1 MSATSHSHRPD
12 VKHQISEWPK
22 PGPTIRLLFPGFAVA
37 AVVATAALG
46 LAQVVPL
53 VGAPVLALALGII
66 IAAIR
71 RPSTVVRPGIRW
83 SGKYVLQTAIV
94 VLGATLSLARV
105 VSVGLVTLPV
115 MLGTLTAALGVAY
128 LVGRALGIPGGL
140 RTLVGVGTGICGA
153 SAIAAVSGVIEASE
167 VDIAYA
173 MSTIFVFNLVAVLIF
188 PPIGHLLGLSQNGFG
203 LWAGTAVNDTSSVVA
218 AGYAYGKVAGLHSV
232 IVKLTRTTMIIPI
245 VAALGVLARRRSA
258 HATHVRWHK
267 VIPWFLVWFVAAAI
281 IESIGLVPAA
291 WHAGLAELSIVLI
304 TVALAAI
311 GLSTHLGDMRRAGYR
326 PLLLGTVTWVTVA
339 VTGLAM
345 QLLVGSW

>member
-1 MSATSHSHRPD
+1 M
-12 VKHQISEWPK
+12 
-22 PGPTIRLLFPGFAVA
+22 
-37 AVVATAALG
+37 
-46 LAQVVPL
+46 
-53 VGAPVLALALGII
+53 
-66 IAAIR
+66 
-71 RPSTVVRPGIRW
+71 
-83 SGKYVLQTAIV
+83 
-94 VLGATLSLARV
+94 
-105 VSVGLVTLPV
+105 
-115 MLGTLTAALGVAY
+115 
-128 LVGRALGIPGGL
+128 
-140 RTLVGVGTGICGA
+140 GVGTGICGA

-245 VAALGVLARRRSA
+245 VAALGVLTRRRSA

-281 IESIGLVPAA
+281 VESIGLVPSA
-291 WHAGLAELSIVLI
+291 WHPGLAELSIVLI

-311 GLSTHLGDMRRAGYR
+311 GLSTHLGDMRRAGFR
-326 PLLLGTVTWVTVA
+326 PLLLGTVTWATVA

>member
-1 MSATSHSHRPD
+1 MSVTSRSYRIALN
-12 VKHQISEWPK
+12 HQIHEWPR
-22 PGPTIRLLFPGFAVA
+22 PGTTLRRLAPGIAAALAVA
-37 AVVATAALG
+37 AAALG

-53 VGAPVLALALGII
+53 VGAPVLALALGILV
-66 IAAIR
+66 AAIR
-71 RPSTVVRPGIRW
+71 RPSEVTRPGIRW

-94 VLGATLSLARV
+94 ALGATLSLARV
-105 VSVGLVTLPV
+105 VSVGIVTLPV

-128 LVGRALGIPGGL
+128 LLGRALRIPGGL

-173 MSTIFVFNLVAVLIF
+173 MSTIFIFNLIAVLLF

-203 LWAGTAVNDTSSVVA
+203 VWAGTAVNDTSSVVA
-218 AGYAYGKVAGLHSV
+218 TGYQYGQVAGLHSV

-245 VAALGVLARRRSA
+245 VAVLGIVTRRRTA
-258 HATHVRWHK
+258 HATRVRWHA
-267 VIPWFLVWFVAAAI
+267 VIPWFLVWFIVAVI
-281 IESIGLVPAA
+281 VESVGVVPAS
-291 WHAGLAELSIVLI
+291 WHAGLSEVSIALI

-311 GLSTHLGDMRRAGYR
+311 GLSTHLGDMRRAGFR
-326 PLLLGTVTWVTVA
+326 PLLLGTATWVTVA
-339 VTGLAM
+339 VTGLAL